1 MSEPCKIAQSQSRVR
16 ANPDRQ
22 RHLLRA
28 RSDGHRVPPAPSQR
42 ALKTREETMR
52 GISRSPAL
60 KPKSATQSGQ
70 KTITSTPNIILDRC
84 SRIQKER
91 KSILRTPSVLTP
103 APQGRARAWYRW
115 STPEVRQYR
124 SKSTT
129 SCWRGID
136 AGLRGR
142 GYPLWKV
149 LRSWRIGPY
158 RRAWTRVN
166 RHLSVPGCGLPRL
179 SLVRSL
185 VDTSGAPLSRRP
197 QRR

>member
-1 MSEPCKIAQSQSRVR
+1 VR

-22 RHLLRA
+22 RHLLHA
-28 RSDGHRVPPAPSQR
+28 RSGGHRVPPAPSQR
-42 ALKTREETMR
+42 ALKTREETMS

-70 KTITSTPNIILDRC
+70 RTITSTPNIILDQC

-91 KSILRTPSVLTP
+91 KRVLRMPRVLTP
-103 APQGRARAWYRW
+103 APQGRARAWYGTKKRW
-115 STPEVRQYR
+115 STPEVQQRR

-129 SCWRGID
+129 SWWRGID

-149 LRSWRIGPY
+149 LRSWRVGPY
-158 RRAWTRVN
+158 RRAWRRVN

-179 SLVRSL
+179 SPVRSL

>member
-1 MSEPCKIAQSQSRVR
+1 MSEPCKITQSQSRVR

-60 KPKSATQSGQ
+60 KPKSATQSSQ
-70 KTITSTPNIILDRC
+70 RTITSTPNLDRC

-91 KSILRTPSVLTP
+91 KSILRTPSVVTP
-103 APQGRARAWYRW
+103 APQGRAMAWYRW
-115 STPEVRQYR
+115 STPEGRQSR

-149 LRSWRIGPY
+149 LKIME
-158 RRAWTRVN
+158 N
-166 RHLSVPGCGLPRL
+166 RTLQA
-179 SLVRSL
+179 SLNAS
-185 VDTSGAPLSRRP
+185 
-197 QRR
+197 